1 MQSKT
6 FLDRTT
12 PPHIVTLILLAG
24 LSALTMNIFL
34 PSLPGM
40 AAWFEAP
47 YALMQLSVALYLAV
61 SAVLQ
66 VIIGPIS
73 DRYGRR
79 PVLLWSLGLF
89 LLATLGTLLAPNAT
103 VFLIFR
109 MAQAVIAA
117 GMVLSRAVVRDMVPD
132 AQAASMIGYVT
143 MGMSLVPMIGPVI
156 GGVLD
161 EAIGWQAN
169 FALLLVLGAATL
181 WLVWADLGETATI
194 RQVSVMD
201 QVRDYPKLLKSQRFW
216 GYALCAAFASGS
228 FFAFLGGAPFVGTE
242 VFGLSSSE
250 IGALF
255 AITAVGYAA
264 GNFIAGRYSVRIGM
278 NRMVL
283 MGALATVFGL
293 GLLVVLTVIGVH
305 SPFVFFG
312 MMISVGLGNGMTIPN
327 ATAGMLSIKPELA
340 GTASGLGGAIMIGGG
355 RCAGGLCG
363 LSFATGVVR
372 NALGAFDVRLGLGIA
387 IVDLLGDPARPRP
400 WAVRVIGDLTTA
412 LQRRRLPLQSRGR
425 EWPLRNSMPGQSC
438 VRCARGLA

>member
-1 MQSKT
+1 MQRKT

-24 LSALTMNIFL
+24 LSALAMNIFL

-40 AAWFEAP
+40 AAWFEVP

-143 MGMSLVPMIGPVI
+143 MGMSLVPMVGPVI
-156 GGVLD
+156 GGLLD

-169 FALLLVLGAATL
+169 FALLLILGLATM
-181 WLVWADLGETATI
+181 WLVWADLGETATL
-194 RQVSVMD
+194 RKASVMD

-242 VFGLSSSE
+242 VFGLTSSE

-255 AITAVGYAA
+255 AITALGYAA
-264 GNFIAGRYSVRIGM
+264 GNFIAGRFSVRVGM

-283 MGALATVFGL
+283 LGATVTVFGL
-293 GLLVVLTVIGVH
+293 GLLATLTLIGVH

-312 MMISVGLGNGMTIPN
+312 FMISVGLGNGMTMPN

-355 RCAGGLCG
+355 AALAAFAGYLLHPGSSELPLVLLMFSTAFG
-363 LSFATGVVR
+363 SLLSILWVIRRAR
-372 NALGAFDVRLGLGIA
+372 ILGL
-387 IVDLLGDPARPRP
+387 PA
-400 WAVRVIGDLTTA
+400 
-412 LQRRRLPLQSRGR
+412 
-425 EWPLRNSMPGQSC
+425 
-438 VRCARGLA
+438 